1 MALKFGEVE
10 LVCNRATL
18 NKNHE
23 NNKNQSVRFL
33 KITFEKTQQLA
44 VELPIFQVLIA

>member
-23 NNKNQSVRFL
+23 NNKNQSVRF
-33 KITFEKTQQLA
+33 KEITFEKKQLA